1 LRSRSLAGVVLACSI
16 ALFAPLLVPLLTGRV
31 FAYNDLSWF
40 HLPLR
45 FLFQQALHGGDSVLW
60 TPAIFAGLYVHG
72 EGQAGLFHPLHQLL
86 YRAFPLTT
94 AFNLE
99 LVTNYPTALAGMFW
113 LLRRLRFSTAAAL
126 FGAMLFAFSG
136 FNLLHYHHVNMI
148 AVVAHMPW
156 LLAAA
161 DVLIVDHRSRTITLA
176 LAAIVMIIGSE
187 LLLGFPQAVWW
198 NLLALAA
205 FTLFRAA
212 ETGHWRRLVPCAGA
226 VGLGV
231 VIGGVQLL
239 PTIDA
244 AAHSMRAGVGS
255 DFALT
260 YSLHP
265 ANLLQLWSPYALARG
280 AHSVGDYMW
289 FHEFGIYSG
298 AVLPLSLAWTWMRRP
313 ALPERRA
320 LITWATLV
328 AVVALVLA
336 LGRYGGLA
344 YLLTYVPGIQSLRAP
359 VRYVVLMQFAL
370 AILAAITLDDLLGIA
385 DGSTRPPSG
394 SLPLLWVPLAL
405 GIATTTALNGRVLP
419 FGRHI
424 LASAGDALP
433 GVAVVGVVTTFIYL
447 SARRASWAL
456 AAVVIVTAAD
466 LGGWGLR
473 FIFKEPPRM
482 LTDLTAAIPPAPV
495 VAGEA
500 YAAAPA
506 NGPYKAN
513 LLVLAGYRL
522 TTGYVGLFPASQH
535 PLDSKEALTFSGT
548 RWIFNEAGVRR
559 PFEGGVAR
567 VRLLDEEG
575 NDGAGTARLFV
586 DRPGRLII
594 DLDVPAGRVLALTE
608 RFHEGWSARVDGEA
622 HPTVVVDE
630 DFLGV
635 AVDSGIHRVVFSFR
649 PRSFVYG
656 AAVSLIGVVLLAGVV
671 VIRLR

>member
-1 LRSRSLAGVVLACSI
+1 LRSRSLAGCVLACSI
-16 ALFAPLLVPLLTGRV
+16 ALFAPLLLPLLTGQV
-31 FAYNDLSWF
+31 FVYNDLSWF

-45 FLFQQALHGGDSVLW
+45 FLFQQALHGGDNVLW
-60 TPAIFAGLYVHG
+60 TPAIFAGFYVHG

-99 LVTNYPTALAGMFW
+99 LATNYPMAFAGMFW
-113 LLRRLRFSTAAAL
+113 LLRRLQFRTAAAL

-148 AVVAHMPW
+148 AVVAHLPW

-161 DVLIVDHRSRTITLA
+161 DVLIVDHRSRTIALA
-176 LAAIVMIIGSE
+176 LAAIVVIIGSE

-198 NLLALAA
+198 NLLALGA
-205 FTLFRAA
+205 FTLFRAI
-212 ETGHWRRLVPCAGA
+212 ESGHWRRLLPCAGA
-226 VGLGV
+226 VGLGF

-244 AAHSMRAGVGS
+244 AAHSIRAELTR

-265 ANLLQLWSPYALARG
+265 ANLLQLWSPYALERG

-298 AVLPLSLAWTWMRRP
+298 AVLLLSLAWTWTRRS
-313 ALPERRA
+313 ALPHRRT
-320 LITWATLV
+320 LIIWAPLV
-328 AVVALVLA
+328 AVVALILA

-344 YLLTYVPGIQSLRAP
+344 FLLTYVPGIQSLRAP

-370 AILAAITLDDLLGIA
+370 AILAAITLDDLLSII
-385 DGSTRPPSG
+385 DGSSSPPAG
-394 SLPLLWVPLAL
+394 FLPALWVPLAL
-405 GIATTTALNGRVLP
+405 GIATTIALNGRVLP

-424 LASAGDALP
+424 LASVANALP
-433 GVAVVGVVTTFIYL
+433 GIAVVAVVTILVYL
-447 SARRASWAL
+447 SARRKSWAL
-456 AAVVIVTAAD
+456 AALVIVTAID
-466 LGGWGLR
+466 IGSWGLR
-473 FIFKEPPRM
+473 FVFREPPRM
-482 LTDLTAAIPPAPV
+482 LTDLTAGIPPAPAV
-495 VAGEA
+495 PAEA

-522 TTGYVGLFPASQH
+522 TTGYAGLFPASQH
-535 PLDSKEALTFSGT
+535 PLDSIEALKFSGT
-548 RWIFNEAGVRR
+548 RWIFSEDGTRR
-559 PFEGGVAR
+559 PFKDSVAR

-575 NDGAGTARLFV
+575 NDAPGTARLFV
-586 DRPGRLII
+586 DRPGRLIV
-594 DLDVPAGRVLALTE
+594 DLDVPEPRVLALTE
-608 RFHEGWSARVDGEA
+608 RFHEGWSARIDGDA
-622 HPTVVVDE
+622 HPTVVVHE

-635 AVDSGIHRVVFSFR
+635 AVDSGIHRVIFSFR

-656 AAVSLIGVVLLAGVV
+656 AVVSLIGAALLAGVV
-671 VIRLR
+671 MIRLR